1 MYDNDIVVHSETETL
16 VQIISN
22 VCRIFCSMNILDVA
36 WQHSRHDILHT
47 VGTFLPLCQ
56 SQMHFLNMAL
66 ELTCPYVFGAVRT
79 LFPFIIMDLLDVAM
93 EITCPQALGAVR
105 TLFPLMF
112 MDLLDVSS

>member
-1 MYDNDIVVHSETETL
+1 MCPLIESENLIHILHSMTMTIVVHSETEAL

-36 WQHSRHDILHT
+36 WQKSRHDILHT

-66 ELTCPYVFGAVRT
+66 ELTSLNF
-79 LFPFIIMDLLDVAM
+79 
-93 EITCPQALGAVR
+93 LGTVWA
-105 TLFPLMF
+105 LFPLILV
-112 MDLLDVSS
+112 DLLDVSS